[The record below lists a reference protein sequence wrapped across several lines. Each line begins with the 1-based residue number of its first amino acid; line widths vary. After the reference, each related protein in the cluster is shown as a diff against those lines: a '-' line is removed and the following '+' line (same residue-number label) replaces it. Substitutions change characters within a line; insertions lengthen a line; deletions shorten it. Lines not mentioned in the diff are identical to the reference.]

1 MKKATFPLRFGPSL
15 ERLRN
20 PFERATF
27 VITNFPLRCLL
38 LSLLNLLLKEVLSF
52 DEEDTEEENTSA
64 NRISLS
70 LLLFYPTQTKMI
82 PQENSFSLSLSQNT
96 EEKRDHRE
104 TMCSTTTTT
113 TAKKNSLSSL
123 SSLSLSRLFFE
134 NNVMNAR
141 SR

>member
-27 VITNFPLRCLL
+27 VITNFPLCLL

-52 DEEDTEEENTSA
+52 DEEEGKEEERNTSA

-70 LLLFYPTQTKMI
+70 LLLFYPM
-82 PQENSFSLSLSQNT
+82 
-96 EEKRDHRE
+96 
-104 TMCSTTTTT
+104 
-113 TAKKNSLSSL
+113 
-123 SSLSLSRLFFE
+123 
-134 NNVMNAR
+134 
-141 SR
+141 

>member
-27 VITNFPLRCLL
+27 VITNFPLCCLL

-70 LLLFYPTQTKMI
+70 LLLFYPM
-82 PQENSFSLSLSQNT
+82 
-96 EEKRDHRE
+96 
-104 TMCSTTTTT
+104 
-113 TAKKNSLSSL
+113 
-123 SSLSLSRLFFE
+123 
-134 NNVMNAR
+134 
-141 SR
+141 

>member
-27 VITNFPLRCLL
+27 VITNFPLCCLL

-52 DEEDTEEENTSA
+52 DEEEGKEEENTSA

-70 LLLFYPTQTKMI
+70 LLLFYPM
-82 PQENSFSLSLSQNT
+82 
-96 EEKRDHRE
+96 
-104 TMCSTTTTT
+104 
-113 TAKKNSLSSL
+113 
-123 SSLSLSRLFFE
+123 
-134 NNVMNAR
+134 
-141 SR
+141 